1 MSRAVDDDRIAVI
14 GLAGRFPGAPD
25 VETYW
30 ANLLESTVSVT
41 ELSDDMLRA
50 AGLSESEIADPHHVR
65 KAPLLDNVADFD
77 AGLFGFGPRE
87 AELRDPQQRVFLEVL
102 YSALEDA
109 GIDPACAGAVGVFA
123 GGATNRYAELN
134 VRKNATAVRS
144 HGEVGI
150 QAGNHNDYIATIA
163 SYKLDLRGP
172 ALTVATACSTSLLA
186 VHLACQALRN
196 GECDVAVAGGVQ
208 LELPHGSGH
217 RWVQGGI
224 FSRDGLCRPFDA
236 AADGTI
242 FGDGAGAVVLKPL
255 QDALR
260 DNDRVVAVI
269 RGSAVNNDGNRKAG
283 FAAPSAEGQFAA
295 VYEALAVSG
304 VDASEVGY
312 VEAHGTGTALGDP
325 IETQALARAFRA
337 FTDKS
342 GYCLLSSVKGN
353 IGHLGPASGIASFI
367 KAALAVQRGIVPG
380 TANFTSPNPLMELE
394 STPFEVRAEAARWQ
408 TQGSRIAGV
417 SSFGIG
423 GTNVHVLVE
432 QPPDRPAP
440 KPAPSR
446 SAVVLPLAAA
456 SCDSLQEMAW
466 QMSEHLS
473 HERPDLAAAART
485 LQRRPL
491 RHRHR
496 LTVVGTDTDE
506 LAEALAAAPANG
518 VAEMVDGAVFMFPGQ
533 GAQHPAMARELHTQE
548 PVFRDAFDQCLDLFG
563 GRTATALHD
572 VLLAGGA
579 DAAERLRDTSLT
591 QPALFAVEW
600 ALSGLLDSW
609 GIRPVAMIGHSLG
622 EITAA
627 ALSGVF
633 SLEDAARLVVKRGEL
648 LSATPTGA
656 LIGLPV
662 SVDEAA
668 RLTEGHEAWVSA
680 DNAARSC
687 TVGGS
692 RAAIEEFTAQLA
704 ESGRRWIEL
713 DVDRAFH
720 TPLTEHAA
728 SELERFV
735 AGLSLNRPRI
745 PWVSNVTGQW
755 ITDEEAQDPAY
766 WGRHLRRPV
775 RFREDLDHAARVEG
789 SMLVEVGPGQ
799 TLTQLAR
806 RSPAVVSHRRR
817 PVSCLPPVG
826 GKSSALETLYRAV
839 ATLWQGGID
848 VEWRALTLDK
858 EREPIQLPG
867 YVFDRKSF
875 WISPDP
881 VSGRR
886 LDDAAPVAAAQGATH
901 AVRDRITVPLWQE
914 ATRMPQAP
922 VSGRRWLVIT
932 DDAGAAA
939 PFLDQLSDAGVHAML
954 VKADEQAPHQV
965 SEALVA
971 ELGAATE
978 PLEIV
983 HLLLQRSPLEEL
995 ASEARCEHWLD
1006 RGYRSVQGIV
1016 QDLARYRPAERPVR
1030 LTVLADRLWDVSGTE
1045 PLDAAKTPVV
1055 SLLHTAT
1062 RETIGFR
1069 ARVIDVPGPLG
1080 QLDRGTSRSL
1090 AQLLCGDTG
1099 TTMDRTALRGTRRW
1113 TLSYADVDEN
1123 DLLAAAREAT
1133 AQGVWLITGGLGA
1146 LGLVA
1151 AERLGALGHVKLA
1164 LLGRSGLPERELWA
1178 DPAAMTDDQRSAVA
1192 AISRL
1197 ERAGC
1202 TVLPLAADV
1211 SDRASL
1217 GAAVDRIRAELGP
1230 VKGVVH
1236 AAGVAA
1242 GGMLAVKDPESSER
1256 VLRPKT
1262 VGTVLLDE
1270 LLGDEPETFIM
1281 FSSVAAITGQF
1292 GLGDYAAANAFLDA
1306 FAHERS
1312 RRRPGRTV
1320 SVNWP
1325 SWDGAGMAVRAASE
1339 RSKFHPQGPGA
1350 TDVLVQRVA
1359 AAADE
1364 SHAFLARIT
1373 PEAWLVDEHRMGDTP
1388 VLPGTGFLEL
1398 LLRAVDALHPGPVRC
1413 TDVTFV
1419 APLVVVRP
1427 TELTIH
1433 FTPAADGWRFRM
1445 TTLTQSGETV
1455 VHVTGGVAAED
1466 GSAPRH
1472 DLSALRAAHPVHVE
1486 GPRFNDGSGLMTVGE
1501 RWFNVRSVRTGA
1513 TGVLAELALSDQFR
1527 RDAENHL
1534 LHPALLDCATSFLV
1548 PLPEGTNALPFAYRS
1563 LVVHDRLP
1571 ATVTALVRE
1580 RPEDGKG
1587 TLLRDVAL
1595 IDAEGREVVTVSG
1608 FTLRRIERAASANAV
1623 QGASRSEGTPA
1634 EELAPLRSSDVAQDS
1649 FLDVKIGG
1657 RLFDALLAL
1666 DLGPQVIVAPEGLTE
1681 KLRRADDFTA
1691 ASMTSAAQS
1700 VEAPAAAA
1708 PSDGAAPAGATDS
1721 GFAGQLTTLW
1731 SEVVG
1736 APSGPD
1742 DDFFEAGGDSLAA
1755 VQLVERIR
1763 VELGV
1768 ELPMAVL
1775 FDHPTL
1781 AELLTEAERRR

>member
-1 MSRAVDDDRIAVI
+1 MSRAAEDDRIAVI

-25 VETYW
+25 AETYW
-30 ANLLESTVSVT
+30 ANLLDSAVSVT

-50 AGLSESEIADPHHVR
+50 AGLSESEIADPHRVR
-65 KAPLLDNVADFD
+65 RAPLLDDVAGFD
-77 AGLFGFGPRE
+77 AGLFGFGSRE
-87 AELRDPQQRVFLEVL
+87 AELRDPQQRVFLEVV
-102 YSALEDA
+102 YGALEDA
-109 GIDPACAGAVGVFA
+109 AVDPACAGSVGVFA

-134 VRKNATAVRS
+134 VRRNATAVRS
-144 HGEVGI
+144 YGEVGI

-208 LELPHGSGH
+208 LELPHGGGH

-260 DNDRVVAVI
+260 DDDRVMAVI

-325 IETQALARAFRA
+325 IETQALTRAFRA
-337 FTDKS
+337 FTDRS

-353 IGHLGPASGIASFI
+353 IGHLGPASGIAGLI
-367 KAALAVQRGIVPG
+367 KAVLAVQRGIVPG

-394 STPFEVRAEAARWQ
+394 STPFHVRAEAAPWH
-408 TQGSRIAGV
+408 TPGSRIAGV

-440 KPAPSR
+440 RPASYRP
-446 SAVVLPLAAA
+446 AVVLPLAAA
-456 SCDSLQEMAW
+456 SSDSLEAMAR
-466 QMSEHLS
+466 QLSEHLS
-473 HERPDLAAAART
+473 QERPAPAAVART

-496 LTVVGTDTDE
+496 LAVVGGDTDA
-506 LAEALAAAPANG
+506 LAEALADAPVSGAAQTAG
-518 VAEMVDGAVFMFPGQ
+518 GAVFMFPGQ
-533 GAQHPAMARELHTQE
+533 GAQHPEMARELHARE
-548 PVFRDAFDQCLDLFG
+548 RVFRDAFDQCLDLFG
-563 GRTATALHD
+563 TPTATALRE
-572 VLLAGGA
+572 VLLGGA
-579 DAAERLRDTSLT
+579 PDAAERLRDTSVT

-600 ALSGLLDSW
+600 ALSRLLDSW
-609 GIRPVAMIGHSLG
+609 EIRPVAMVGHSVG

-633 SLEDAARLVVKRGEL
+633 SLRDAARLVVRRGEL
-648 LSATPTGA
+648 LAATPAGA
-656 LIGLPV
+656 LVGLPV
-662 SVDEAA
+662 SADEAA
-668 RLTEGHEAWVSA
+668 RLTEGYDVWVSA
-680 DNAARSC
+680 DNGVRSC

-692 RAAIEEFTAQLA
+692 TEAVAELTARLA
-704 ESGRRWIEL
+704 RSGRRWIGL

-728 SELERFV
+728 AELERFV
-735 AGLSLNRPRI
+735 AGMSLNRPRI
-745 PWVSNVTGQW
+745 PWVSDVTGRW

-766 WGRHLRRPV
+766 WGRHLRCPV
-775 RFREDLDHAARVEG
+775 RFREALEHAAGVEDG
-789 SMLVEVGPGQ
+789 VLVEVGPGQ

-806 RSPAVVSHRRR
+806 RAPQVVARRRR
-817 PVSCLPPVG
+817 PVACLPPAG
-826 GKSSALETLYRAV
+826 GRPAPLETLYRAV
-839 ATLWQGGID
+839 AALWQSGVD
-848 VEWRALTLDK
+848 VAWRALTED
-858 EREPIQLPG
+858 ERHEPIPLPG
-867 YVFDRKSF
+867 YVFDRTPF

-881 VSGRR
+881 VEDRR
-886 LDDAAPVAAAQGATH
+886 PDDAAPARQAAGPT
-901 AVRDRITVPLWQE
+901 RGRITVPVWQE
-914 ATRMPQAP
+914 APRVPQEP
-922 VSGRRWLVIT
+922 VRGRRWLVVT

-939 PFLDQLSDAGVHAML
+939 PLLDQLSDAGVHAML
-954 VKADEQAPHQV
+954 VKADEQAPHRV
-965 SEALVA
+965 SEDLVA

-983 HLLLQRSPLEEL
+983 HLLLQGAPP
-995 ASEARCEHWLD
+995 AKPGSEAWCEHWLD
-1006 RGYRSVQGIV
+1006 RGYRSVQAVV
-1016 QDLARYRPAERPVR
+1016 QDLARHCPAERPVR

-1045 PLDAAKTPVV
+1045 PLDAAKAPVV

-1062 RETIGFR
+1062 REISGLR
-1069 ARVIDVPGPLG
+1069 ARVIDVPGAPG
-1080 QLDRGTSRSL
+1080 RHDRATSRSL
-1090 AQLLCGDTG
+1090 ALLLCGDDG
-1099 TTMDRTALRGTRRW
+1099 AVMDRTALRGTRRW
-1113 TLSYADVDEN
+1113 TPSYADIDED
-1123 DLLAAAREAT
+1123 DLLAAAHEAT
-1133 AQGVWLITGGLGA
+1133 ADGVWLITGGLGA

-1151 AERLGALGHVKLA
+1151 AERLGALGQVKLA
-1164 LLGRSGLPERELWA
+1164 LLGRSGLPDRRRWT
-1178 DPAAMTDDQRSAVA
+1178 DPAGLTEDQRSAVA
-1192 AISRL
+1192 AVSRL

-1211 SDRASL
+1211 CDRPSL

-1236 AAGVAA
+1236 AAGVAG
-1242 GGMLAVKDPESSER
+1242 GGMLAVKDPGSAER

-1262 VGTVLLDE
+1262 IGTVLLDE
-1270 LLGDEPETFIM
+1270 LLGDEPETFIL
-1281 FSSVAAITGQF
+1281 FSSVAAITGQL

-1306 FAHERS
+1306 FAHERA

-1325 SWDGAGMAVRAASE
+1325 SWDGAGMAVRAESE
-1339 RSKFHPQGPGA
+1339 RSGPRPQEQGA
-1350 TDVLVQRVA
+1350 ARVVVEPVA
-1359 AAADE
+1359 AESDE
-1364 SHAFLARIT
+1364 SHAFLARVT
-1373 PEAWLVDEHRMGDTP
+1373 PDAWLVDEHRMGDTP

-1398 LLRAVDALHPGPVRC
+1398 LLRAVGLVRPGPVRC
-1413 TDVTFV
+1413 TDVTFT
-1419 APLVVVRP
+1419 APLAVVRP
-1427 TELTIH
+1427 TALTVR

-1445 TTLTQSGETV
+1445 TTLTASGETV
-1455 VHVTGGVAAED
+1455 VHATGGVSAED
-1466 GSAPRH
+1466 GDVPRH
-1472 DLSALRAAHPVHVE
+1472 DLSALRAAHPAHAE

-1501 RWFNVRSVRTGA
+1501 RWFNVTSVRTGA
-1513 TGVLAELALSDQFR
+1513 AGTLAELALSGPFR
-1527 RDAENHL
+1527 RDTEDHL
-1534 LHPALLDCATSFLV
+1534 LHPALLDCATSFVV
-1548 PLPEGTNALPFAYRS
+1548 PLPEGTNALPFAYQS
-1563 LVVHDRLP
+1563 LVVRDRLP
-1571 ATVTALVRE
+1571 ASVTALVRE
-1580 RPEDGKG
+1580 RRQEGRG
-1587 TLLRDVAL
+1587 TLLRDVSL
-1595 IDAEGREVVTVSG
+1595 IDASGREIVTVSG
-1608 FTLRRIERAASANAV
+1608 FTLRRVERAAATDAV
-1623 QGASRSEGTPA
+1623 RGALDSGGARAQEP
-1634 EELAPLRSSDVAQDS
+1634 APLRSSGVARDS
-1649 FLDVKIGG
+1649 FLDVETGG
-1657 RLFDALLAL
+1657 RLFDAFLAV
-1666 DLGPQVIVAPEGLTE
+1666 DRGPQVIIAPEGLTE
-1681 KLRRADDFTA
+1681 KLRRADDYTA
-1691 ASMTSAAQS
+1691 ASMTSAARPGGPGAAPAALPATDA
-1700 VEAPAAAA
+1700 APAAAGG
-1708 PSDGAAPAGATDS
+1708 SE
-1721 GFAGQLTTLW
+1721 FADRLTALW

-1763 VELGV
+1763 VELDV